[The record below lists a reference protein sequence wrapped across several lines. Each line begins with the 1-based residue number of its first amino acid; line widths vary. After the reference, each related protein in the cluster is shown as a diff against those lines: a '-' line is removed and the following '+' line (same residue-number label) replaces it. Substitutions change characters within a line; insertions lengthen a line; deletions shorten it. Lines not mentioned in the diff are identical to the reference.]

1 MPNRILIVDDDP
13 AVCEYLKEVLA
24 SANKQCLALM
34 DSKLAAARIKEEKFD
49 AVFLDARMP
58 APDGIELTRRMREP
72 GLNVHTPITVMTGA
86 DDRELLTR
94 AFAAGA
100 SFFVYKPVDRQRV
113 LSMVRVVQDS
123 VERERRRYRRVA
135 IKCQVTIELG
145 VEKLSG
151 WTIDLS
157 LGGMHVQTPRVM
169 PLGSAV
175 VVKLQYAKDS
185 QPLTLNAKVLRV
197 SGNDSMGLQFAELGE
212 KTTKTLQDF
221 LLPLILANQS

>member
-1 MPNRILIVDDDP
+1 
-13 AVCEYLKEVLA
+13 
-24 SANKQCLALM
+24 
-34 DSKLAAARIKEEKFD
+34 
-49 AVFLDARMP
+49 
-58 APDGIELTRRMREP
+58 
-72 GLNVHTPITVMTGA
+72 MTGA

-94 AFAAGA
+94 AFAQARASSCTNPLTASA
-100 SFFVYKPVDRQRV
+100 SFPWCAWCRIPWTARK
-113 LSMVRVVQDS
+113 
-123 VERERRRYRRVA
+123 RRRYRRVA

-197 SGNDSMGLQFAELGE
+197 SGNDSMGLQFARNWAR
-212 KTTKTLQDF
+212 KPPKTLQDF